1 MSDVRIRPI
10 VEDDLP
16 EVLVR
21 NNAEVPAVG
30 ELDAERLAKLAA
42 LAASALAAELDGE
55 LAGFVVALPP
65 GVPYTSP
72 NYGWLSARYDDFVYV
87 DRVVVLPEAQGRGVG
102 RALYD
107 AVVARS
113 SASVLLAEVNT
124 RPRNDASLAFHD
136 RYGFLPVGEAA
147 PYGDATEVVYLAKP
161 LGADAKT
168 LRADVEGPRAE
179 GARP

>member
-1 MSDVRIRPI
+1 MSDVRVRPL

-30 ELDAERLAKLAA
+30 DLDAERLAKLVTI
-42 LAASALAAELDGE
+42 AASALAAEIDGE
-55 LAGFVVALPP
+55 LAGFVIALPP
-65 GVPYTSP
+65 GVAYTSP
-72 NYGWLSARYDDFVYV
+72 NYRWLSARYDDFVYV
-87 DRVVVLPEAQGRGVG
+87 DRVVVLPGAQGRGVG

-124 RPRNDASLAFHD
+124 APRNDPSLAFHD

-147 PYGDATEVVYLAKP
+147 PYGDGTEVVYLV
-161 LGADAKT
+161 KT
-168 LRADVEGPRAE
+168 LRADVEPPRAE
-179 GARP
+179 GART